1 MSRMLGII
9 IFVGQAMLPSD
20 AIIPLGLFTAIL
32 FLVSIQGL
40 AASGHFPRSHRKQVF
55 LSGVG
60 AFILYGSTLIACISL
75 VAAVFVAWQLIPWY
89 AAIICGGLAI
99 LAAPLGLQLF
109 SDQFVDGRLSLVM
122 FAGACGFL
130 AILLIWLMK

>member
-1 MSRMLGII
+1 MLGII
-9 IFVGQAMLPSD
+9 IFVGQAMLPSA

-40 AASGHFPRSHRKQVF
+40 AAGGHFPRSHRAPVF
-55 LSGVG
+55 LSAGG
-60 AFILYGSTLIACISL
+60 AFILYGSTIIACMSL

-89 AAIICGGLAI
+89 AAIICGGFAI

-109 SDQFVDGRLSLVM
+109 SDRFVDGRLSLLM
-122 FAGACGFL
+122 FASAGGLL
-130 AILLIWLMK
+130 AILLIWLTKQ